1 MFNKKGRFR
10 WEQIDNVKRQMVPAG
25 GAGIV
30 NLGNMNFAALTPVAL
45 QALTFGSTSII
56 GNYDA
61 SNQLVNNDVFAVQ
74 TKEGNVAKIRV
85 VQYGYD
91 MTIEW
96 VTYKLDSPRHGLHY
110 PEDIA
115 VGSDEK
121 TAYVTERT
129 GNLLKVDFT
138 NAIRPAA
145 VVLASGLVAPQRFP
159 R

>member
-1 MFNKKGRFR
+1 M
-10 WEQIDNVKRQMVPAG
+10 
-25 GAGIV
+25 
-30 NLGNMNFAALTPVAL
+30 NLGNLNFAALTPVAL

-96 VTYKLDSPRHGLHY
+96 VTYKLDSPYHMLGTGYTTL
-110 PEDIA
+110 
-115 VGSDEK
+115 K
-121 TAYVTERT
+121 TS
-129 GNLLKVDFT
+129 
-138 NAIRPAA
+138 P
-145 VVLASGLVAPQRFP
+145 LVAMRRLPM
-159 R
+159 